1 MLRITVLLLLLSSFS
16 AYAED
21 VKICYNYGCAASS
34 MVTFSESQLANAAGL
49 FRGILD
55 GAEEREAIAK
65 AVGLLARYAGEQ
77 SPIWRDQAKDDDGG
91 VDGRMDSADH
101 SENTTAYLKIL
112 EGRGWLKL
120 HRVQSRVVR
129 GATKPH
135 WAARILEIRTGQ
147 QYAVD
152 SWWFDHG
159 KPAAI
164 FRLEDWFKGA
174 RPDG

>member
-1 MLRITVLLLLLSSFS
+1 MPRISVLLFLLSSLS
-16 AYAED
+16 AHAED
-21 VKICYNYGCAASS
+21 VNICYNYDCAESR
-34 MVTFSESQLANAAGL
+34 MVRFSESQLANAGSL
-49 FRGILD
+49 FRGLHD
-55 GAEEREAIAK
+55 GAEEREVVAE

-77 SPIWRDQAKDDDGG
+77 SPIWRDKAKDNDGG

-101 SENTTAYLKIL
+101 SKNTTAYLKIL
-112 EGRGWLKL
+112 EGRGWLKF

-135 WAARILEIRTGQ
+135 WAARIVDIRTGQ

-152 SWWFDHG
+152 TWWFDNG

-164 FRLEDWFKGA
+164 FRLDDWLKGA
-174 RPDG
+174 RPGG